1 MSTDIKTT
9 VTSGEQTEVVVDPMV
24 NQLNSITELLDTLT
38 KTSKALTL
46 EMKSL
51 TKDVNKLRIS
61 KSGAKK
67 QKRVLNP
74 DVPRKLG
81 ALEKPVPITDEL
93 AEFLGFEKGEMRSRQ
108 QVTQT
113 INKFVKDNDLQNPEN
128 RRYILLESEA
138 GLKLKTLLRD
148 PDQPLTFFNIQRYLK
163 VHYPKLDDDSGE
175 KVGKIVNVEET
186 TSGETVN
193 NTKKENDVVP
203 DADVVEESDAPP
215 KKKVIRK
222 VVKKSVPASA

>member
-1 MSTDIKTT
+1 MSSDIKTT
-9 VTSGEQTEVVVDPMV
+9 VTSVEQPEVVVDPMV
-24 NQLNSITELLDTLT
+24 NQLNSITELLDTLA

-61 KSGAKK
+61 KSGSKK

-93 AEFLGFEKGEMRSRQ
+93 SEFLGFEKGEMYSRQ

-175 KVGKIVNVEET
+175 KVGKIVNVEDT